1 MSTFGE
7 ILKKMDIETVP
18 LLLSV
23 LMVLVFVRMDL
34 INTCVDMAILFIV
47 IYLLCLLFWRIA
59 KVLWCSFKKR
69 KTKKEQSNRL
79 KSKCSFENNLIYNY
93 FLELSEQKLKVLIE
107 IIKLPKFNDDVC
119 KRVIPSNS
127 SLKMKIQS
135 EEFAIPIRRFEYIV
149 LVRYNHNYDA
159 ASPLVIDFDSY
170 FYQLILNYM
179 NTGRKNNVL
188 LSKK

>member
-7 ILKKMDIETVP
+7 ILKKIEIETVP

-23 LMVLVFVRMDL
+23 LTVLIFIRIDL
-34 INTCVDMAILFIV
+34 INTWVDMAILFIA
-47 IYLLCLLFWRIA
+47 IYLLCLLFWSIA
-59 KVLWCSFKKR
+59 KVLWRFFIKR
-69 KTKKEQSNRL
+69 KTQKEQSDKL
-79 KSKCSFENNLIYNY
+79 KSKCSYENSLIYNY
-93 FLELSEQKLKVLIE
+93 FLELSEQKLEVLIE

-119 KRVIPSNS
+119 KRVIPARS

-135 EEFAIPIRRFEYIV
+135 ENFAIPIGRFKYIV

-159 ASPLVIDFDSY
+159 VSPLVIDFDSY

-179 NTGRKNNVL
+179 NARRKNNVL
-188 LSKK
+188 SSKK

>member
-1 MSTFGE
+1 
-7 ILKKMDIETVP
+7 MDIETVP

-47 IYLLCLLFWRIA
+47 IYLLCLLFWGIA

-135 EEFAIPIRRFEYIV
+135 EEFAIPIRRFKYIV
-149 LVRYNHNYDA
+149 L
-159 ASPLVIDFDSY
+159 
-170 FYQLILNYM
+170 
-179 NTGRKNNVL
+179 
-188 LSKK
+188 